1 MAHPMIERIRTQVE
15 NLLYPELRPYERK
28 ERDHLLQEASKTP
41 HDFVEWAGILAALA
55 FVGVLTGYG
64 AVDFGLAER
73 IVVTVMNFFVAI
85 VLLALTAGPF
95 LVRRTRRGLRTHLH

>member
-1 MAHPMIERIRTQVE
+1 MAHPMIEGIRIQVE

-28 ERDHLLQEASKTP
+28 ERDHLLQEAAKTP
-41 HDFVEWAGILAALA
+41 HDLFEWAGILVALV
-55 FVGVLTGYG
+55 FVGVLTGYSAG
-64 AVDFGLAER
+64 DFDLAQR
-73 IVVTVMNFFVAI
+73 VVAPVINFFIAI

>member
-1 MAHPMIERIRTQVE
+1 MAHRMIERIRTQVE

-28 ERDHLLQEASKTP
+28 ERDHLLQEASRTP

-55 FVGVLTGYG
+55 FVGVLTGYSV
-64 AVDFGLAER
+64 ADFGLAQR
-73 IVVTVMNFFVAI
+73 VVAAVINFFVAT